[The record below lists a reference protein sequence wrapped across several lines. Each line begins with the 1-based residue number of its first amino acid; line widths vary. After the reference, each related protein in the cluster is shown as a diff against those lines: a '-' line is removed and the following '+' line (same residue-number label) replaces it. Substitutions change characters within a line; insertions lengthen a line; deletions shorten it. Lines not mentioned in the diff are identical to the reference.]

1 MAFDAFLKLGDI
13 KGESVADGH
22 GGEIDV
28 LSFSWGV
35 SQMGTTHR
43 GTGGGA
49 GKANVSDISITK
61 WVDSASP
68 TLFLNCCTG
77 KHFPQA
83 TLTVRKAGDKPL
95 DYLVIKLTDI
105 IITSVQIGGSS
116 GSEEVTESLSL
127 NFAAFEY
134 VFQPQDNKGA
144 KKGGAITTKFNI
156 AENKAA

>member
-22 GGEIDV
+22 AGEIDV
-28 LSFSWGV
+28 LSWSWGV
-35 SQMGTTHR
+35 SQTGTTHR

-49 GKANVSDISITK
+49 GKANVTDISISK
-61 WVDSASP
+61 FLDAASP

-77 KHFPQA
+77 KHFKEA

-95 DYLVIKLTDI
+95 DYLVIKLSDI
-105 IITSVQIGGSS
+105 IITGVQIGGSA
-116 GSEEVTESLSL
+116 GSEEMTESLSL
-127 NFAAFEY
+127 NFALFEY
-134 VFQPQDNKGA
+134 VVQPQDKTGA

-156 AENKAA
+156 AENKVP

>member
-22 GGEIDV
+22 AGEVDV

-35 SQMGTTHR
+35 TQTGTTHR

-49 GKANVSDISITK
+49 GKCSVQDMAFTK
-61 WVDSASP
+61 YVDSSSP
-68 TLFLNCCTG
+68 TIFLNCCVG
-77 KHFPQA
+77 KHFPEA
-83 TLTVRKAGDKPL
+83 TLTVRKAGEKPL
-95 DYLVIKLTDI
+95 DYLVIKLTDL
-105 IITSVQIGGSS
+105 IITSVQIGGST
-116 GSEEVTESLSL
+116 GGDEVTESFTV
-127 NFAAFEY
+127 NFGGFEY
-134 VFQPQDNKGA
+134 MVQPQGKKGE